1 MGHDLNQSVGR
12 KTYEPPQLTMIS
24 LRPEEAVLGHCK
36 ISGGSGPSG
45 SGLTGPCEI
54 LLGGCT
60 PLGS

>member
-1 MGHDLNQSVGR
+1 MNQGEDQRESGNR
-12 KTYEPPQLTMIS
+12 YEPPRLVKIS

-36 ISGGSGPSG
+36 ISGGSGPAG
-45 SGLTGPCEI
+45 GGAGPCSI